1 MSLLKSNIHPSGGHA
16 ESVSSAREGTLSP
29 DCGLTGP
36 FIDQEKDSCAI
47 VAVLSKTGEPTH
59 TTLREALSG
68 LQMME
73 HRAGQIN
80 NEGDGC
86 GVQVDIPRH
95 LWERWLKK
103 EGQDPALANDPRFVV
118 AHIYTPRNTGGQ
130 EHGSTPT
137 ESDLRAEMH
146 RLFSE
151 NGFDI
156 LSLRKGQVLSGRI
169 PKESENE
176 PLFWQAGLLVRE
188 GLNPQRVAFDAK
200 VRMESE
206 GRIHIGSLSGDVA
219 VYKVKGTSFVLS
231 EYFLDFQDPQMKSR
245 AVLGHSRY
253 STNTLSVTERVQPF
267 SILGHNGEI
276 NTIDKLRRESAML
289 GIPPV
294 KGGSDSQDLDRTIE
308 GLMVQF
314 GFSLMEAME
323 IVFPPITHIISALD
337 PKMRQMYFLYRR
349 FLGPLAQGPAAIIA
363 RYQDEIVFS
372 VDALGLRPMWLFET
386 DDLTF
391 ISSERGI
398 VSASRMVNQPKP
410 FAPGEK
416 MAFFLGRGPLSPIMY
431 PEIQETLYQRYAER
445 FHPEIPSFTH
455 PEGVPLPSMATL
467 LDLPKELL
475 SRTLPVQSLWHP
487 FGFST
492 DDHDM
497 ISFFGQTSF
506 EPIGSLGFDGPLAV
520 LSKDRMNIPDYFKEN
535 VAVVTNPAIDRERE
549 MEHFSPRIV
558 LGPRPLFGNTVHT
571 PRGLD
576 LALPILLGG
585 NIGDPLLPTDRYR
598 ALAERL
604 GIHLLEDLPRHFPKD
619 HIRTISSTFTE
630 KESLKEALDRISRE
644 AIDHARSGAEIL
656 IIDDSRALMPGHF
669 WIEPA
674 LTTALVDRALRKSP
688 PVGNTPNLRRNLSI
702 IVHSGAIRNLHDT
715 IFTFAIGADAINPHL
730 LFETAITPV
739 KGEKIQDP
747 DEREKRIENVVGAL
761 KKGIEKVIS
770 TMGIHEMRGYGRL
783 FSSIGVGLELSEL
796 FATPHFLGGEK
807 AGLSLDRLEQE
818 ARSRAPYFQG
828 EKVEKLSKTYHLY
841 PKVWK
846 LAGDVANQK
855 EPYSKY
861 QEKLNAVESENPISL
876 RHLLDIAPGKNTI
889 PAESV
894 DLSVGEQ
901 STPFII
907 SSMSFGSQGE
917 VAYRAY
923 AEAAEQMN
931 IICLNGEGGEILD
944 IIGKYPKSRGQQ
956 IASGRFG
963 VNIALLNSSNLVEI
977 KIGQGAKPGE
987 GGHLPGK
994 KVSAKVA
1001 KARKAT
1007 TGVDL
1012 ISPSNNHDLYSIEDL
1027 AQLVAELKSANPK
1040 VRVAVKVPVISGIG
1054 TIGIGI
1060 AKAGADIIAVSG
1072 FDGGTGAARMHA
1084 LRYVGLPVEIGVTE
1098 VHRALLYAGLRDKVE
1113 IWADG
1118 GLKSSSDALKVM
1130 CLGANRVGF
1139 GTLPMVAIGCTIC
1152 RECQMDTC
1160 HVGIA
1165 TQIETEEQA
1174 HDHGLKRFVPR
1185 DFEFS
1190 VRQLK
1195 HFFTGMA
1202 EDLRRLMAEAGISR
1216 GQSIVGQTGHLIQ
1229 IRHFDK
1235 IDLTPLLNPSSYNPD
1250 PEGFCGVAPQ
1260 DGAFTLGEKITAE
1273 VERSLRQHPRAVEIQ
1288 VDRTTSMDRNIGTHL
1303 SGVLHREYPNHPMV
1317 TVSINHGSVTGNGMG
1332 AFIKGNMTIRVN
1344 GGAQDGVGKGAM
1356 AGRIVVLKAKN
1367 GNGQYVDGSV
1377 GKSLAYGA
1385 QGGRFL
1391 IQGDCDSR
1399 AGIRLS
1405 GAEMVIGGR
1414 ITAPIND
1421 HVGHLGIHSNM
1432 KGFAFEYMTNGRA
1445 LVLGDPGPWICAG
1458 MTGGTVYLLKQPEW
1472 GFDEAAIRRRI
1483 ARGSKVLIL
1492 PPAKEDET
1500 IIREL
1505 IGDYQQEISAS
1516 GQEEEASWLAGIS
1529 RLEIRKYFVRIIPE
1543 ALQVEQ
1549 TVSTE

>member
-1 MSLLKSNIHPSGGHA
+1 MSQLNQSNDPLAEYIPSDAQTDGVH
-16 ESVSSAREGTLSP
+16 LP
-29 DCGLTGP
+29 KDCGMTGP

-47 VAVLSKTGEPTH
+47 VAVLSRTGEPTH

-95 LWERWLKK
+95 LWERWLRK
-103 EGQDPALANDPRFVV
+103 EGRDPQLAHDPRFIV
-118 AHIYTPRNTGGQ
+118 AHIYTPRVSETAPNPKMP
-130 EHGSTPT
+130 S
-137 ESDLRAEMH
+137 ESSLREEITRRFM
-146 RLFSE
+146 E
-151 NGFDI
+151 NGLEV

-176 PLFWQAGLLVRE
+176 PLFWQAGLLVKE
-188 GLNPQRVAFDAK
+188 GLIPRKVAFDAK
-200 VRMESE
+200 VNMETD

-219 VYKVKGTSFVLS
+219 VYKVKGTSFVLA

-363 RYQDEIVFS
+363 RYENEVVFS

-386 DDLTF
+386 RDMT
-391 ISSERGI
+391 IVSSERGI
-398 VSASRMVNQPKP
+398 IPSSRMISQPKP

-416 MAFFLGRGPLSPIMY
+416 MAFFLDRGTLSPMMY
-431 PEIQETLYQRYAER
+431 PEIQETLYSRYSER
-445 FHPEIPSFTH
+445 FHPNIPSYAR
-455 PEGVPLPSMATL
+455 PDNLPLPSVPEILQYPAGTSVGM
-467 LDLPKELL
+467 LPAA
-475 SRTLPVQSLWHP
+475 SLWNP
-487 FGFST
+487 FGYST

-497 ISFFGQTSF
+497 ISFFAQTSF

-520 LSKDRMNIPDYFKEN
+520 LSKDRTNIPDYFKEN

-558 LGPRPLFGNTVHT
+558 LGPRPLFGDQVHT

-585 NIGDPLLPTDRYR
+585 DMGEPLLPPDRYR
-598 ALAERL
+598 ALADRL
-604 GIHLLEDLPRHFPKD
+604 GIHLLEDLPRHFPQG
-619 HIRTISSTFTE
+619 HIRTISSTFLQ
-630 KESLKEALDRISRE
+630 KETMKEALQRIHKE
-644 AIDHARSGAEIL
+644 AVAHAESGAEIL
-656 IIDDSRALMPGHF
+656 IIDDSRALLPGHL
-669 WIEPA
+669 WIDPA

-702 IVHSGAIRNLHDT
+702 IVHSGSIRNLHDT
-715 IFTFAIGADAINPHL
+715 IFTFSIGADAINPHIM
-730 LFETAITPV
+730 FETALTPV
-739 KGEKIQDP
+739 KGEKVFDL
-747 DEREKRIENVVGAL
+747 DERERRIENVVGAL

-783 FSSIGVGLELSEL
+783 FSSIGVGLELSEI

-807 AGLSLDRLEQE
+807 VGLSIDRLEQE
-818 ARSRAPYFQG
+818 ARARAPYFHG
-828 EKVEKLSKTYHLY
+828 EKTEKLSKTYHLY

-861 QEKLNAVESENPISL
+861 QDKLSAVEIENPISL
-876 RHLLDIAPGKNTI
+876 RHLLDIAPGKNTV
-889 PAESV
+889 PVESV
-894 DLSVGEQ
+894 DLKVGDQ
-901 STPFII
+901 DYPFII

-923 AEAAEQMN
+923 AEASEQMN
-931 IICLNGEGGEILD
+931 IICLNGEGGEILEL
-944 IIGKYPKSRGQQ
+944 IGKYPKSRGQQ

-1001 KARKAT
+1001 NARKAT
-1007 TGVDL
+1007 MGVDL

-1060 AKAGADIIAVSG
+1060 AKAGADIITVSG

-1118 GLKSSSDALKVM
+1118 GLKSSTDVLKIM

-1195 HFFTGMA
+1195 HFFTGMG
-1202 EDLRRLMAEAGISR
+1202 EDLRRILAEIGVERA
-1216 GQSIVGQTGHLIQ
+1216 QSIVGETGHLIQ
-1229 IRHFDK
+1229 IRHFDR
-1235 IDLTPLLNPSSYNPD
+1235 IDLTPLLNPSSYNLD
-1250 PEGFCGVAPQ
+1250 PEGFCGVSPQ
-1260 DGAFTLGEKITAE
+1260 EEGVTLGEKITSE
-1273 VERSLRQHPRAVEIQ
+1273 VERSLRLHPRAVTIQ

-1303 SGVLHREYPNHPMV
+1303 SGVLHREYPTHPMV
-1317 TVSINHGSVTGNGMG
+1317 TLLINNGSITGNGMG
-1332 AFIKGNMTIRVN
+1332 AFIKNNMTIRVT

-1367 GNGQYVDGSV
+1367 EDGKFVDGSV

-1445 LVLGDPGPWICAG
+1445 VVLGDPGPWICAG
-1458 MTGGTVYLLKQPEW
+1458 MTGGTVYLLKQPNW
-1472 GFDEAAIRRRI
+1472 GFDEEAIRRRI
-1483 ARGSKVLIL
+1483 AKGSKVVIL
-1492 PPAKEDET
+1492 PITKEDEALV
-1500 IIREL
+1500 RGLLE
-1505 IGDYQQEISAS
+1505 DYAGEIAAS
-1516 GQEEEASWLAGIS
+1516 GQEEETKWLSSIIS
-1529 RLEIRKYFVRIIPE
+1529 SDLRKNFIRIIPQ